1 MPTQELIFIENISK
15 RFGGTQALNNITFKI
30 IPGEIHAI
38 IGENG
43 AGKSTLINILSGI
56 MKQDSGR
63 IYFKGSEISNATPK
77 KIGELGIATV
87 YQELNLFP
95 NRDTAQNIFVG
106 HEPLKYGIFIDKAN
120 MYEKSAVL
128 LKELGIDID
137 LKVLVKYLSI
147 ANQQLIE
154 IAKIILQK
162 ANVVIMDEPNSALTD
177 RESEK
182 LFEIIFDMKKRG
194 VTVIYVSHKIEE
206 VIRLADRI
214 TVLRDGH
221 YIDTLIVSKKLEI
234 KQVVSLMI
242 GRRFEEMFPTKEST
256 VPINHDTIFEIR
268 NLSREREFQDIS
280 FFVKKGEIVGLFGL
294 EGSGKNDIAE
304 TIFGVKHPN
313 QGEIFLDNKLV
324 KIDSPIDA
332 IRKGIA
338 YVPSDRKQEG
348 LILSQSVGN
357 NVVLNVIDKISRF
370 GVISFKELYEL
381 TKTYTSKL
389 AIQYASITQKVINL
403 SGGNQQKVVLSKN
416 LVIRPRLL
424 IMNEPTRGIDV
435 GAKKQIYEL
444 MVKLAAQ
451 GMSII
456 FISSELPEIMA
467 LSDRILVLFNGKV
480 KGEFLP
486 EKTTK
491 EELLAFACG

>member
-1 MPTQELIFIENISK
+1 MSTQELIFIENISK

-56 MKQDSGR
+56 IKQDSGR
-63 IYFKGSEISNATPK
+63 IYFKGSEISNVTPK

-106 HEPLKYGIFIDKAN
+106 HELLKNGIFIDKAS
-120 MYEKSAVL
+120 MYEKSADL
-128 LKELGIDID
+128 LKELGIGLD

-154 IAKIILQK
+154 IAKIILHK

-177 RESEK
+177 RESKK

-206 VIRLADRI
+206 VIKLADRI
-214 TVLRDGH
+214 TILRDGH
-221 YIDTLIVSKKLEI
+221 YIDTLIASKVEI

-256 VPINHDTIFEIR
+256 LPVSHDTIFEIR
-268 NLSREREFQDIS
+268 NLSREREFQGIS

-416 LVIRPRLL
+416 LVIRPRLI

-451 GMSII
+451 GMCII
-456 FISSELPEIMA
+456 FISSELPEIIA
-467 LSDRILVLFNGKV
+467 LSDRILVLSNGEV